1 MWSKQEQ
8 QQEQQMD
15 SNKLIFE
22 GSFVSTDNDFAMH
35 SDIRNS
41 FSLEYP
47 MHCDREYIG
56 VCLNGYAE
64 IEVNLI
70 EHTISKNEVVII
82 SKNQIVFH
90 HKISDDFRFILFSYS
105 NEILNEFV
113 NEIRKYPPF
122 FVFFRQ
128 RFPSFMLNE
137 TEAEQ
142 IMDYYNLM
150 WKATKNVQ
158 NDHKTDSIKHLL
170 SSLLITLHWFANKN
184 ADKPAPTSR
193 KHELV
198 HEFFTLIFE
207 HYKEAKDVSFYADKL
222 CVSPKYLSTLVRR
235 ETDRTA
241 KDCIDNYVILES
253 RVLLNSSFTIQE
265 ISQQLNFP
273 NQSFFGKYFKKHT
286 GMSPMNYRKS
296 R

>member
-1 MWSKQEQ
+1 
-8 QQEQQMD
+8 MD
-15 SNKLIFE
+15 SNKIIFE
-22 GSFVSTDNDFAMH
+22 GSFVSTENDFAMH
-35 SDIRNS
+35 SGICNS
-41 FSLEYP
+41 FALEYP
-47 MHCDREYIG
+47 VHSDREYIG
-56 VCLNGYAE
+56 FCLEGYAE

-70 EHTISKNEVVII
+70 ENTIKKNEIIII

-105 NEILNEFV
+105 YEILNEFV
-113 NEIRKYPPF
+113 NDIRKYPPF

-137 TEAEQ
+137 TEAYQ
-142 IMDYYNLM
+142 ILNYYNLM
-150 WKATKNVQ
+150 WKITQNVQ
-158 NDHKTDSIKHLL
+158 NDYKRDSIKHLL
-170 SSLLITLHWFANKN
+170 SSLLITIHGYANKN
-184 ADKPAPTSR
+184 ANHPAPTSR
-193 KHELV
+193 KHKIV
-198 HEFFTLIFE
+198 HEFFTLIFD

-222 CVSPKYLSTLVRR
+222 CVSPKYLSTVVKR
-235 ETDRTA
+235 ETDRTP

-286 GMSPMNYRKS
+286 GMSPLNYRKHK
-296 R
+296 

>member
-1 MWSKQEQ
+1 MN
-8 QQEQQMD
+8 
-15 SNKLIFE
+15 SNKPVFE
-22 GSFVSTDNDFAMH
+22 GSFVSPENDFT
-35 SDIRNS
+35 IRSGISNS
-41 FSLEYP
+41 FALEYP
-47 MHCDREYIG
+47 VHSDREYI
-56 VCLNGYAE
+56 VFCMDGYAE

-70 EHTISKNEVVII
+70 EHTVTKNEIIII

-90 HKISDDFRFILFSYS
+90 HKISDDFRFILISYS

-113 NEIRKYPPF
+113 NDIRKYPPF

-128 RFPSFMLNE
+128 RFPSFMLND
-137 TEAEQ
+137 TEAVQ
-142 IMDYYNLM
+142 ILDYYNLM
-150 WKATKNVQ
+150 GKVTMNVQ
-158 NDHKTDSIKHLL
+158 SEFKSDSFKHLL

-184 ADKPAPTSR
+184 ADKPAQSSR
-193 KHELV
+193 KHEIV

-207 HYKEAKDVSFYADKL
+207 HYKEAKDVTFYADKL
-222 CVSPKYLSTLVRR
+222 YVSPKYLSTLVRR

-286 GMSPMNYRKS
+286 GMSPSNYRKNK
-296 R
+296 